1 MAMKLL
7 RAFQEKIKGFKS
19 WNPQSLRFRLTLGIA
34 TVFAL
39 GLGSV
44 AVWLGWTLQRILIQA
59 HKDNIVHLAERMPQ
73 DIAIYEDM
81 YSQPKAMQKAVT
93 NVSWDN
99 VVLWIKNEQGELIA
113 KSDNLEALPVSS
125 EGTNFPLPGITVS
138 EINGRY
144 WILCANP
151 LSLNNERVGDLYIAQ
166 NIHSEQVMFLEFM
179 RNLGIATIVT
189 TGGMTLLSGI
199 YISRSLLPLRRIC
212 QLTETISPDQL
223 PEAKIQLKRAP
234 SEVKQL
240 AEQFDQMLMRLQTA
254 WEQQRQFVSNVS
266 HELRTPLTIVS
277 GYLQS
282 VQRRGENLT
291 PPQREAVAMACS
303 EADRTI
309 QLLEDL
315 LTLARVDNG
324 QMQFQREKVDLNEFV
339 EQIVGIAEQ
348 YSDRAIHYQLAS
360 DSVRVE
366 VDQNRLKQ
374 VLLNLIENA
383 VKYSQPEQPITI
395 NLDQKR
401 EWGFIEVRDRGTGIP
416 LAQQVRIFERFY
428 RVDEARAKSTGGTG
442 LGLSIVKTLV
452 EGMGGT
458 INVRSQLGEGT
469 TFTVCF
475 PVVDE
480 LFVQAL

>member
-7 RAFQEKIKGFKS
+7 RAFQHRINGLKS

-44 AVWLGWTLQRILIQA
+44 AIWLGWTMQRMLIQA
-59 HKDNIVHLAERMPQ
+59 HKDNILHLAERMPQ
-73 DIAIYEDM
+73 DIAIYQEM
-81 YSQPKAMQKAVT
+81 YSQPEAMQKAVA
-93 NVSWDN
+93 NVNWDN
-99 VVLWIKNEQGELIA
+99 VFLWIKNEQGEVIA
-113 KSDNLEALPVSS
+113 KSGNLEPVPVSP
-125 EGTNFPLPGITVS
+125 EGTNFSLSGVTVS
-138 EINGRY
+138 EVDGRY
-144 WILCANP
+144 WILCANS
-151 LSLNNERVGDLYIAQ
+151 LSVNNETAGELYIAQ
-166 NIHSEQVMFLEFM
+166 DIHSQQVMLLQVM

-189 TGGMTLLSGI
+189 TGGITLLSGI

-212 QLTETISPDQL
+212 QLTESISADQL
-223 PEAKIQLKRAP
+223 GEAKIELKRAP
-234 SEVKQL
+234 TEVQQL

-254 WEQQRQFVSNVS
+254 WQQQRQFVSNVS

-282 VQRRGENLT
+282 VQRRGDNLNS
-291 PPQREAVAMACS
+291 PQREALAMASS

-324 QMQFQREKVDLNEFV
+324 QMQFQKEKVDLNEFV

-348 YSDRAIHYQLAS
+348 YSDRAIDYQLAS
-360 DSVRVE
+360 HSLMVE

-383 VKYSQPEQPITI
+383 VKYSEPEQPITVKL
-395 NLDQKR
+395 NQKG
-401 EWGFIEVRDRGTGIP
+401 EWGIIEVRDRGMGIP
-416 LAQQVRIFERFY
+416 LAQQARIFERFY
-428 RVDEARAKSTGGTG
+428 RVDEARARSTGGTG
-442 LGLSIVKTLV
+442 LGLSIVKTFV

-458 INVRSQLGEGT
+458 IGVSSQLEQGT
-469 TFTVCF
+469 TFTVSF
-475 PVVDE
+475 PIVD
-480 LFVQAL
+480 